1 MLLLS
6 QQILLKDVG
15 IDGIE
20 NFLVGMAWG
29 FAQVSHRRGGM
40 AAEFC
45 YACLCEEAL
54 NILLDLQIL
63 IQVEAGHLFH
73 IWGFQTGVL
82 FSFGWM

>member
-1 MLLLS
+1 M
-6 QQILLKDVG
+6 G
-15 IDGIE
+15 IHSIE
-20 NFLVGMAWG
+20 DFLVGMAWG

-63 IQVEAGHLFH
+63 IQVEAGHLVH
-73 IWGFQTGVL
+73 LWGFQTGVL
-82 FSFGWM
+82 FSFG